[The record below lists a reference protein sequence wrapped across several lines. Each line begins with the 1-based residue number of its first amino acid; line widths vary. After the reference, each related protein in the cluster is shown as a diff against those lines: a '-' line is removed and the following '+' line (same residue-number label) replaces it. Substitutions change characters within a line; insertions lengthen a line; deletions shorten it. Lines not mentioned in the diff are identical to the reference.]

1 MSTGSLCTILM
12 ASGLERDHPSS
23 PACEDE
29 LLADIWTPKG
39 HLEKVTMGLDPSAVL
54 ALSF

>member
-29 LLADIWTPKG
+29 LFADIWTPKG
-39 HLEKVTMGLDPSAVL
+39 HLEKVTTGLDPSAVL